1 MASRGPRMRNNTG
14 VRIAKSRE
22 GIEGL
27 LAAMQVLVS
36 KEVLVG
42 FPEETAEREPENG
55 KKEDLTNPVI
65 AYIHDNGAPEA
76 NIPQREFMR
85 PGIESARAEIETALS
100 KGMRMVLKGGGEEA
114 AEAALEVAGFKAAN
128 GIKRTIN
135 EGIPP
140 PLSDYTLR
148 QRLKSKRRDG
158 AGARKGAAQELDR
171 RWDDQAP
178 SVEFAK
184 PLVDTG
190 QLRNAV
196 TYVVRDRKKGK

>member
-1 MASRGPRMRNNTG
+1 MRNNTG

-42 FPEETAEREPENG
+42 FPEDTAEREPEDG
-55 KKEDLTNPVI
+55 KPEPTNPQL
-65 AYIHDNGAPEA
+65 AYIHDQGAPEA

-85 PGIESARAEIETALS
+85 PGIESARQEIETALS
-100 KGMRMVLKGGGEEA
+100 KGMRMVLKGGGQEA

-148 QRLKSKRRDG
+148 QRMRKGRRDG

-171 RWDDQAP
+171 RWDDQPP

-184 PLVDTG
+184 PLVDTA

-196 TYVVRDRKKGK
+196 THVVRDRKKGK